1 MENQPMVVI
10 ATISTGTHVP
20 DLAEAVA
27 GHETEVQA
35 ALSGDDAHDAAQNGE
50 DGAGYQNGP
59 DHAAEGEADA
69 DDAASLHARND
80 EHVAKGNDEHGKE
93 GFASGRRNGS
103 LTVFVR
109 GGLYSNILFFFHCE
123 GNPFRFV
130 QLVLSALKDAGP
142 VPVNQRLPTV

>member
-1 MENQPMVVI
+1 M
-10 ATISTGTHVP
+10 T
-20 DLAEAVA
+20 
-27 GHETEVQA
+27 
-35 ALSGDDAHDAAQNGE
+35 AHDAAQNGE

-59 DHAAEGEADA
+59 DHAVEGEADA
-69 DDAASLHARND
+69 DDAASLHACND

-130 QLVLSALKDAGP
+130 QLSFSAERTRAR